1 MRILGIETSCDE
13 TSAAVV
19 EETGD
24 AAKPWT
30 IRSNVIASQVP
41 IHREWGGV
49 VPELASRQH
58 IRDICGVVERA
69 LGEAGVEW
77 RDLGAVAVTQGPGL
91 VGSLLVGVAFAKAA
105 AAAAGLPLVAV
116 HHLAGHIESLVL
128 QNGEIPLPAVVLVV
142 SGGHTSLYLVSEPG
156 RYPLLSRT
164 RDDAAGEA
172 YDKVAKLLGLGYPG
186 GPIIDRLATQGND
199 RAVPLPKTRLTHPD
213 RNAPDLPGHRDF
225 SFSGLKTSVARYVA
239 QRRTALGPAEDAA
252 LPDADVRDLCAS
264 FQRVVVA

>member
-1 MRILGIETSCDE
+1 RLSAERQMRILGIETSCDE

-19 EETGD
+19 QETGD

-69 LGEAGVEW
+69 LDEAATSLG
-77 RDLGAVAVTQGPGL
+77 DLGAIAVTQGPGL
-91 VGSLLVGVAFAKAA
+91 VGSLLIGVSFAKAM

-116 HHLAGHIESLVL
+116 HHLAGHVESLVL
-128 QNGEIPLPAVVLVV
+128 QNGELPLPAVVLVV
-142 SGGHTSLYLVSEPG
+142 SGGHTSLYLVEHAG
-156 RYPLLSRT
+156 EYRLLSRT

-172 YDKVAKLLGLGYPG
+172 YDKVAKLPGLRYPG
-186 GPIIDRLATQGND
+186 GPEIDRISKSGDHPAIAFPAP
-199 RAVPLPKTRLTHPD
+199 RPTHAG
-213 RNAPDLPGHRDF
+213 RNAP
-225 SFSGLKTSVARYVA
+225 
-239 QRRTALGPAEDAA
+239 
-252 LPDADVRDLCAS
+252 
-264 FQRVVVA
+264 